1 MKKPLSILLVALL
14 VFSTFS
20 ILAAVPLSAATDEYF
35 IYSKFDPPGIADVVG
50 AGGYVEYYG
59 VPEWGDEIQYVYF
72 LSGTTGY
79 KVKVWVTDGD
89 GDGKIEPRQHPNHY
103 LSEFRG
109 PIEPRHFQIV
119 SSKDLTGYTAGSGGH
134 SEEFYVDSSGV
145 YLGAYPYGI
154 NKWDHDWNYIGKIAN
169 SPPERTESMAYNPA
183 ENVWYAGGRY
193 RTIYELR
200 DTDNDGSFLD
210 ESWRAIFTYPDY
222 GGDHHD
228 GMEYVGGYLWI
239 SDMTSDVIGKW
250 WFNPTTHAWEELKRF
265 TYSEV
270 GDVEGMGFGPND
282 HFWIGSGWGD
292 NSYIYELGNEIT
304 KGYPIADAGPDVA
317 NHPPIIPIK
326 FDASGSHH
334 TDPTKQ
340 IVLYEWDFESDGT
353 WDYVGTDV
361 TVEHTYPA
369 YYAVSDKA
377 PELPEEVSNKAAELA
392 IAVIDAEYTWG
403 GQGWNWTKETGS
415 WVGGRFLDAN
425 EIKEGYFYYDPI
437 TKTVIK
443 GYGLDCSGLVFWSY
457 NKVLGTKEYL
467 NALFYNLNA
476 QGQWEA
482 CKKIDKADL
491 RPGDLLFFDTMD
503 PGDPDHVAMY
513 VGGPFEFKYVVKGEE
528 RIFKYNVVEATAW
541 GDKIITV
548 AFYDV
553 ATEKIKTLQPSTGDT
568 RELQVRQDGYGR
580 VVGTIDWA
588 KTAKDYTATLRVTD
602 NSDPPLRSTD
612 TCIVHITAP
621 PWPPVADPN
630 GPYEGTVGT
639 PIQLDGSK
647 SYDPESTMF
656 PSNHPWYETIAKYEW
671 DLDYDGIKEH
681 FNVDATGT
689 KPSWTWNTEGKY
701 IIGLRVTDSQP
712 SGPGGTI
719 GPLDVDIK
727 VTTVVIKKVEEWSF
741 AIITDLHIGALV
753 GKYEV
758 PIAGYYRERDYG
770 SPCWKK
776 DESGPEYI
784 TTERLRKAISIINDN
799 IMKYNIAFVV
809 VLGDISDSA
818 EISEFNKA
826 KEILHDLKVPWIPVI
841 GNHDVHPFSSSLSSE
856 TWSRDI
862 SGRYFNSAFESQ
874 YEELSHKF
882 PNFTKA
888 HVPVNGL
895 YLQNFAFDYRGYHFI
910 SLDWNRRELV
920 NLPPPAGAW
929 VYTAATLHNFEG
941 GTWDWFRNHLDNYWN
956 KGDENIVTFSHHPMK
971 QDYRGAGIGN
981 GFSEDD
987 FQNILDYTSYYQ
999 GNIWANFA
1007 GHTHENK
1014 VEDQF
1019 GIYLTVETEANFE
1032 SVTVRIVEFYPDGRK
1047 SYSTILTGDIEWPRA
1062 SDDWRKDRLQ
1072 LGDILYDID
1081 ANAGLGH
1088 VGIYVGNG
1096 EVVEARR
1103 EGVQKY
1109 NIEVWDYPN
1118 RENVYIL
1125 RVRTSDEIRSKA
1137 VEFAK
1142 AQIGKAYD
1150 GKWGQKNSDPNS
1162 PSWYCS
1168 ELVWAAYKTQGIDIE
1183 DDPDKKA
1190 VIPYEILVDDDTLC
1204 VGGHVIEV
1212 DFPLWAGKTRW
1223 YVRGIGWVVYSSVD
1237 LIVTD
1242 PDGLVISR
1250 ELSEIPEAIYVEDD
1264 LNGDGSTD
1272 DFVSIPERKIGDY
1285 LISVVPEPNA
1295 EPADIY
1301 TLEVWI
1307 GNMTVV
1313 LAENVQISNIPA
1325 KPYIVRSTSTEV
1337 IPIIPATVDFNPDTL
1352 NLKSKGNWVT
1362 VYIELPVGHGYDV
1375 SMINLT
1381 TVMLNGQVYAEAKPF
1396 AIGDYDSDGIPDLM
1410 VKFNRAAVQ
1419 AILQVDDQVE
1429 ITISG
1434 KLTDGRVF
1442 EGKDTIQVILP
1453 ALKQ

>member
-1 MKKPLSILLVALL
+1 LLKEIRRMKK
-14 VFSTFS
+14 
-20 ILAAVPLSAATDEYF
+20 ILALIIIGFLCFSMFPMFSAQVKASSGSAPEVVCVPFHGKQPAVPHDTWIGRETVL
-35 IYSKFDPPGIADVVG
+35 K
-50 AGGYVEYYG
+50 
-59 VPEWGDEIQYVYF
+59 
-72 LSGTTGY
+72 GTAHDD
-79 KVKVWVTDGD
+79 DGD
-89 GDGKIEPRQHPNHY
+89 GTMVAYKWDFGDGYSTDWISGVNPYIIEAKHTYTGTMADGTPY
-103 LSEFRG
+103 GVGKYFTAWLY
-109 PIEPRHFQIV
+109 V
-119 SSKDLTGYTAGSGGH
+119 KDNEGLVGKDSYFIAIREKTLDVEVNVAIDDGLWWLHKQAYRYTSGGIDYARWSSYSTYYTSATAESVLAFEIQGH
-134 SEEFYVDSSGV
+134 QPIGNPEEDPYVETVKRGLNYVFSQTRVVDISAWGPGTGS
-145 YLGAYPYGI
+145 PYGDPDT
-154 NKWDHDWNYIGKIAN
+154 NGNDIGIGIA
-169 SPPERTESMAYNPA
+169 SSQ
-183 ENVWYAGGRY
+183 
-193 RTIYELR
+193 
-200 DTDNDGSFLD
+200 
-210 ESWRAIFTYPDY
+210 
-222 GGDHHD
+222 
-228 GMEYVGGYLWI
+228 
-239 SDMTSDVIGKW
+239 
-250 WFNPTTHAWEELKRF
+250 
-265 TYSEV
+265 EV
-270 GDVEGMGFGPND
+270 
-282 HFWIGSGWGD
+282 
-292 NSYIYELGNEIT
+292 YELGMVMMAITASGDPGLTANTGPTGVVGRTYKDILTDMVDLCAWGQNDYGSARGGWRYGWNYGSSDNSVSQWPMMALEAAETDWGIMAPSFVKIELDTYWLTYSQRADGGFGYTGPDTPNIARTGTGIIGLNYVGLPADNPRIMKAVNWLGNNWGEFGNYYGMYAVMKAMRTAHPEIT
-304 KGYPIADAGPDVA
+304 MVGTHDWYAEYSRYLVDHQQADGGWPDYYGRVLATDWAILILTPTVTKPGPVADAGPDVD
-317 NHPPIIPIK
+317 NFPPTIPLK
-326 FDASGSHH
+326 FDASGSYHR
-334 TDPTKQ
+334 DPTKS
-340 IVLYEWDFESDGT
+340 IVLYEWDFESDGI
-353 WDYVGTDV
+353 WDYSGLEIK
-361 TVEHTYPA
+361 VEHAYPA
-369 YYAVSDKA
+369 YYKPD
-377 PELPEEVSNKAAELA
+377 
-392 IAVIDAEYTWG
+392 
-403 GQGWNWTKETGS
+403 GS
-415 WVGGRFLDAN
+415 
-425 EIKEGYFYYDPI
+425 
-437 TKTVIK
+437 
-443 GYGLDCSGLVFWSY
+443 
-457 NKVLGTKEYL
+457 
-467 NALFYNLNA
+467 
-476 QGQWEA
+476 
-482 CKKIDKADL
+482 
-491 RPGDLLFFDTMD
+491 
-503 PGDPDHVAMY
+503 
-513 VGGPFEFKYVVKGEE
+513 
-528 RIFKYNVVEATAW
+528 
-541 GDKIITV
+541 
-548 AFYDV
+548 
-553 ATEKIKTLQPSTGDT
+553 
-568 RELQVRQDGYGR
+568 
-580 VVGTIDWA
+580 IDWDL
-588 KTAKDYTATLRVTD
+588 TAKDYTATLRVAD
-602 NSDPPLRSTD
+602 NSDPPLQDID
-612 TCIVHITAP
+612 TCVIHITAP
-621 PWPPVADPN
+621 PWKPVADPD
-630 GPYEGTVGT
+630 GPYEGSVGV

-647 SYDPESTMF
+647 SYDPESKMY
-656 PSNHPWYETIAKYEW
+656 SSDHPWYETIAKYEW
-671 DLDYDGIKEH
+671 DLDNDGQFDDSTEI
-681 FNVDATGT
+681 
-689 KPSWTWNTEGKY
+689 KPSWTWETPGAY
-701 IIGLRVTDSQP
+701 SVGLKVTDSQP
-712 SGPGGTI
+712 SGPGDTI

-727 VTTVVIKKVEEWSF
+727 YTTVTIKKTEAWSF
-741 AIITDLHIGALV
+741 AVITDLHIGALL
-753 GKYEV
+753 GRYNI
-758 PIAGYYRERDYG
+758 PPTPGYYRERDYG
-770 SPCWKK
+770 SPGWDV

-784 TTERLRKAISIINDN
+784 TTERLRRAVSLINEAVR
-799 IMKYNIAFVV
+799 KYNIAFVV
-809 VLGDISDSA
+809 VLGDVSDSA

-841 GNHDVHPFSSSLSSE
+841 GNHDVHPFSSSLSSG
-856 TWSRDI
+856 TWSRDV
-862 SGRYFNSAFESQ
+862 SGRYFNNAFESQ

-956 KGDENIVTFSHHPMK
+956 KGDENIVIFSHHPMK

-1047 SYSTILTGDIEWPRA
+1047 SYSTILTGDVEWPRA

-1109 NIEVWDYPN
+1109 NIEAWDYPN
-1118 RENVYIL
+1118 RENVYVL

-1150 GKWGQKNSDPNS
+1150 GNWRQKNSDPNS

-1168 ELVWAAYKTQGIDIE
+1168 ELVWAAYKNQGIDIE

-1190 VIPYEILVDDDTLC
+1190 VIPYEILVDDDTFC
-1204 VGGHVIEV
+1204 DGGHVIEV
-1212 DFPLWAGKTRW
+1212 DFPLWSGKTRW
-1223 YVRGIGWVVYSSVD
+1223 YVKGIGWVVYSPVD

-1337 IPIIPATVDFNPDTL
+1337 IPIIPATVDFDPDTL
-1352 NLKSKGNWVT
+1352 NLKSKGTWVT

-1375 SMINLT
+1375 SMINMT
-1381 TVMLNGQVYAEAKPF
+1381 TVTLNGQVYAEAKPF
-1396 AIGDYDSDGIPDLM
+1396 AFGDYDSDGIPDLM

-1419 AILQVDDQVE
+1419 AILQVGDQVE
-1429 ITISG
+1429 VTISG
-1434 KLTDGRVF
+1434 KLTDGTLF

-1453 ALKQ
+1453 P